1 MTDPAMFQLPSK
13 TRIDK
18 AGEAL
23 KASEQDPAE
32 LQILSSWRAAHAY
45 ALNTFQAL
53 FRSKIKTLKNSKEIV
68 VAQRLKRLPSIVSKL
83 KRFPTMNLSQMQDIG
98 GIRIIVKKPEDVT
111 RIYKLIQESDFR
123 HKMLLPPKDYIAHP
137 KTDGYRSLHQ
147 YFLYANKKHPELD
160 GLRIELQI
168 RTRLQHS
175 WATAVETLGVLEHQ
189 AIKSGEGSDG
199 YKQFFRVA
207 SALFSMEENMPV
219 LSALEDHSREELVQE
234 IRSLDKELAITP
246 KLKGVA
252 IATKHVDTPAKE
264 SYCFVMVLDSLNSR
278 VSLTPFTENQLREAE
293 DFYLSQEDK
302 NRSNQYC
309 SVVLIS
315 AGSLVQIRKAYP
327 NYFLDTDLFLRSL
340 SKCLDE
346 KQG

>member
-1 MTDPAMFQLPSK
+1 MTDPSVFQLPSK

-23 KASEQDPAE
+23 KAYEQSPAE

-45 ALNTFQAL
+45 ALNTFQSL
-53 FRSKIKTLKNSKEIV
+53 FRSKIRTLKNSKDIV
-68 VAQRLKRLPSIVSKL
+68 VAQRLKRLPSIISKL
-83 KRFPTMNLSQMQDIG
+83 QRFPTMNLSQMQDIG
-98 GIRIIVKKPEDVT
+98 GIRIIVKKTEDVA
-111 RIYKLIQESDFR
+111 RIYSLIQKSDFR
-123 HKMLLPPKDYIAHP
+123 HKMILPPKNYIAQP
-137 KTDGYRSLHQ
+137 KPDGYRSLHQ
-147 YFLYANKKHPELD
+147 YFLYANKKHPEFD

-199 YKQFFRVA
+199 CKQFFRIA
-207 SALFSMEENMPV
+207 SALFSMEENEPV
-219 LSALEDHSREELVQE
+219 LSVLADRSKDELIQE
-234 IRSLDKELAITP
+234 LRSLDKELAITP

-252 IATKHVDTPAKE
+252 IATRHIDTPAKE
-264 SYCFVMVLDSLNSR
+264 SYCFVMALDSLNSR
-278 VSLTPFTENQLREAE
+278 VSLTPFTENQMQQAE
-293 DFYLSQEDK
+293 DFYLSLEDK
-302 NRSNQYC
+302 NRSNPYC

-327 NYFLDTDLFLRSL
+327 NYFLDTNLFLGSL
-340 SKCLDE
+340 FKYLDE
-346 KQG
+346 

>member
-83 KRFPTMNLSQMQDIG
+83 RRFPTMNLSQMQDIG

-123 HKMLLPPKDYIAHP
+123 HKMILPPKDYIAHP

-168 RTRLQHS
+168 RTKLQHS

-207 SALFSMEENMPV
+207 SALFSMEEHMPV
-219 LSALEDHSREELVQE
+219 LSALEDHSRDELVQE

-302 NRSNQYC
+302 NRSNQHC